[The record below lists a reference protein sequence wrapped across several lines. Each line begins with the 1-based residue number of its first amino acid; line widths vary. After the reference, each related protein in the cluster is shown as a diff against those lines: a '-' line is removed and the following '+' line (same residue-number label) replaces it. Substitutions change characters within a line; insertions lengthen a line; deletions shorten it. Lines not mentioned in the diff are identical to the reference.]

1 MNIEVAKINLAQK
14 ILSLQKESII
24 EKINKILE
32 KEMIVG
38 YTVEGKPLTE
48 KQYNKMLEKGT
59 KEIEEGNYVTHE
71 AFKNI
76 VANWK

>member
-1 MNIEVAKINLAQK
+1 MNIEAAKISLAQK

-38 YTVEGKPLTE
+38 YTAEGNPLTE
-48 KQYNKMLEKGT
+48 KQYNEILEKGA
-59 KEIEEGNYVTHE
+59 KEIEEGSYIAHE
-71 AFKNI
+71 AFKNK
-76 VANWK
+76 VASWK